1 MHHSYIEPLRK
12 KLESQR
18 KEAIQLLNQL
28 GREARS
34 LQPDPGQDSG
44 DLCIASLSRESLF
57 EQTSQRRTIL
67 RLIEAALHRIHDGS
81 FGICVACDEEI
92 QIRRLQA
99 VPWTQ
104 FCLRCQEEIEREV
117 GSSLSS
123 RTSSLAPSTEWK
135 RAG

>member
-1 MHHSYIEPLRK
+1 MKNSDIEPLRR

-34 LQPDPGQDSG
+34 LEPDPGQDSG
-44 DLCIASLSRESLF
+44 DLCVASMSREFLF

-81 FGICVACDEEI
+81 FGVCVACEEEI
-92 QIRRLQA
+92 QARRLQA

-104 FCLRCQEEIEREV
+104 FCLRCQEEIEQEV
-117 GSSLSS
+117 GSTLSS
-123 RTSSLAPSTEWK
+123 RTSSLASGTEW
-135 RAG
+135 RRIG